1 MRCAADALAAR
12 FFCALRLAALLSVG
26 RGAAAT
32 AAEGTAAAVAAAAPS
47 AVAAAVLSSSPSLRL
62 SAKLA
67 LRFDRLD
74 MRTETPQAGSRRGCD
89 GLAWCARGRAKT
101 VGKGLFLLAGV
112 APSWQYDTASG
123 GKMDTLL
130 SSALLLTAALV
141 SASSACSSDYTAGES
156 SCPCRDSVDLS
167 NFLNSEGTALRPAT
181 NDHVLPTDYG
191 LLCGQH
197 DAWGSYCLGS
207 DAAYCKQ
214 TWCWVDPHNCN
225 GSAIKNSTWFPGSY
239 AYYSYATCGS
249 EDSFSESGTFDTMPY
264 RVPQTTNLAP
274 PLRKVTSCMDL
285 ASPSDPCGPLVKGRV
300 QFNND
305 WCALEQQVESS

>member
-1 MRCAADALAAR
+1 MLRSGEKEHRQEPQHGPPSQKRREANIAADLSP
-12 FFCALRLAALLSVG
+12 CLETPIRLPSVG
-26 RGAAAT
+26 RTISYSRPTRHWRARGCWR
-32 AAEGTAAAVAAAAPS
+32 
-47 AVAAAVLSSSPSLRL
+47 AVLATL
-62 SAKLA
+62 K
-67 LRFDRLD
+67 
-74 MRTETPQAGSRRGCD
+74 
-89 GLAWCARGRAKT
+89 
-101 VGKGLFLLAGV
+101 
-112 APSWQYDTASG
+112 SG
-123 GKMDTLL
+123 GTMTLL
-130 SSALLLTAALV
+130 SLALLLTAALV
-141 SASSACSSDYTAGES
+141 SASSACSSDYTAGDS

-197 DAWGSYCLGS
+197 DAWGSYCSGS
-207 DAAYCKQ
+207 AAAYCKQ

-249 EDSFSESGTFDTMPY
+249 EDSFSDSGTFDTMPY

-305 WCALEQQVESS
+305 WCALEQQVASS